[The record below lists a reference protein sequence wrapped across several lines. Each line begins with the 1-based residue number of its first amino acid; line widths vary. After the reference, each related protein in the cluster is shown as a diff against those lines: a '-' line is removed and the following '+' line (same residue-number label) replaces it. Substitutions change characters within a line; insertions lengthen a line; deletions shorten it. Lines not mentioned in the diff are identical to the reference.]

1 MEEAALNSAV
11 KLKKDLNVDRGELQK
26 EKLGN
31 RRVPDDGRAMFRVK
45 FGKGSIG
52 KRLRKTQGHKTRVK
66 QTCGDP
72 HLQRKKVWNFS
83 HQQ

>member
-1 MEEAALNSAV
+1 MNSV
-11 KLKKDLNVDRGELQK
+11 MKLKEDFNMDKGELQK
-26 EKLGN
+26 KKLGN
-31 RRVPDDGRAMFRVK
+31 RRVPDDGRAMLRVK
-45 FGKGSIG
+45 FGKGNIG
-52 KRLRKTQGHKTRVK
+52 KRLRKTQGHKTRAK

>member
-1 MEEAALNSAV
+1 MLNSAV
-11 KLKKDLNVDRGELQK
+11 KLKKDLNVDRGELQE

-31 RRVPDDGRAMFRVK
+31 RGVPDNGRAMFRVK
-45 FGKGSIG
+45 FGKGNIG
-52 KRLRKTQGHKTRVK
+52 EKLRKTRGHKTRAK

-72 HLQRKKVWNFS
+72 QLQHKEVWNFS